1 MEIDKNSSSYLFS
14 KIEEMRRERTSF
26 IDHWKELSRYIS
38 PRRGRFL
45 TTDRNNGDKVMQE
58 ILNSAGGQ
66 AHKVCSN
73 GMVSGIMSP
82 SRPWFDLGL
91 EDDDLMEYQPVK
103 VWLARTTAQV
113 NQVFTQSNFYNMVPV
128 MFGELT
134 QFGTGCMLH
143 ENDFENVARFYTQTV
158 GSYMLAQ
165 DEDYRVNQFAR
176 EFEMTVLQMIGKF
189 GLKNVSPQVRRLYD
203 TGNYQQWVPVY
214 HLIEPNPDKNP
225 AKAGAQF
232 KDFRS
237 CYFEKGVVNTKREA
251 QFLRRSGYKRFP
263 VYAPRWAVT
272 GEDIYGTDCPG
283 MTALGDIKMLQVQE
297 REMAKAIAKQN
308 TPPLQG
314 PSSLANKQIDNL
326 PGGATLF
333 DADANNTLKAIYE
346 VRPQVQA
353 MAADIQRTERRIG
366 QAFFTDLFLAISSM
380 EGIQPRN
387 QLELNQRNQERL
399 LQLGPV
405 LERLQGDFMT
415 PTVDRVFDQL
425 VEASTDANGR
435 WLERSVLPEPPP
447 ELQGKQ
453 VRPRYISSIAIAQRA
468 AGSGPLERLLTFA
481 GGLLQAGIVRDL
493 NKIDGDQAID
503 EYAQQV
509 GAPPKVVVPDD
520 QVAEARKVAQ
530 QQQNLAQSAEVAA
543 TGAKAFKDM
552 AQGQAVQGSRNPQ

>member
-1 MEIDKNSSSYLFS
+1 MEVDKNSKKYLFS
-14 KIEEMRRERTSF
+14 TIEEMRRERQSF
-26 IDHWKELSRYIS
+26 IDHWKELSRYIN

-45 TTDRNNGDKVMQE
+45 TTDRNKGDKVMQE

-66 AHKVCSN
+66 AHKVCAN

-91 EDDDLMEYQPVK
+91 DDEDLMEYQPVK
-103 VWLARTTAQV
+103 IWLAQTGEQINR
-113 NQVFTQSNFYNMVPV
+113 VFNQSNFYNMVPV

-143 ENDFENVARFYTQTV
+143 EDDFENVARFYTQTV
-158 GSYMLAQ
+158 GSYMIAQ
-165 DEDYRVNQFAR
+165 DSDYRVNKFAR
-176 EFEMTVLQMIGKF
+176 EFEMTVSQLVGKF
-189 GLKNVSPQVRRLYD
+189 GLANVSTQVKRLYD
-203 TGNYQQWVPVY
+203 TGSYETWIPVY
-214 HLIEPNPDKNP
+214 HLIEPNPSYAP

-232 KDFRS
+232 KKFRS
-237 CYFEKGVVNTKREA
+237 IYFEVDSRKDNSEM
-251 QFLRRSGYKRFP
+251 QFLRRSGYKQFP
-263 VYAPRWAVT
+263 AYVPRWAVT

-314 PSSLANKQIDNL
+314 PASLANKQIDNL
-326 PGGATLF
+326 PGGSTLF

-366 QAFFTDLFLAISSM
+366 QAFFTDIFNAISTM

-387 QLELNQRNQERL
+387 QLEITARNQERL

-405 LERLQGDFMT
+405 LERSQGEFLT
-415 PTVDRVFDQL
+415 PAVDRVFDQL
-425 VEASTDANGR
+425 VEASTDARGN
-435 WLERSVLPEPPP
+435 WLDRSALPPPPP
-447 ELQGKQ
+447 ELQGRQ

-481 GGLLQAGIVRDL
+481 GGLLQAGIVRDM

-503 EYAQQV
+503 EYARQV

-520 QVAEARKVAQ
+520 QVSEARKAAQ
-530 QQQNLAQSAEVAA
+530 QQQQLAQNAEVAA
-543 TGAKAFKDM
+543 TGAKAFKDV
-552 AQGQAVQGSRNPQ
+552 AQGQAVQGSRNTQ